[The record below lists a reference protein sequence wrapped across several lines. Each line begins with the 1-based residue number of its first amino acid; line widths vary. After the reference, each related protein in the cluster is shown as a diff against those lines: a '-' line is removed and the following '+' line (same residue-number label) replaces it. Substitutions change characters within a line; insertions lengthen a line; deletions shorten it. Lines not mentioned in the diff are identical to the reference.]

1 MNIPGK
7 GMAESENTME
17 SKKLEA
23 LMMAVDLGSFTRAA
37 EVLGYT
43 QSGLTH
49 MMNSLEKEIGFP
61 LLQRGRGGVRLTA
74 EGERVAPAVRDFL
87 DSASRLAGAFTQAG
101 DVRRE
106 VIRVGSSASMG
117 VHWLP
122 GIIRSF
128 REECPGTSVDMRP
141 TNHVAEAYAALLQ
154 GKLDLIFAS
163 RQEPG
168 DCQWIPLW
176 QAPMYAVLPPEDPH
190 RGRECFP
197 LRDFDGLDFIMPY
210 QGFDLDI
217 MRIFR
222 TAGVQPSVQ
231 PSVVD
236 DPTVIS
242 MVRHGLGVS
251 MMTELT
257 LRGYTQQVLTL
268 PVAPAAARE
277 LGIALRPRSM
287 GVPLRR
293 FIDCARRVVREIT
306 GGKDANAT
314 DIQTTDGIK

>member
-1 MNIPGK
+1 
-7 GMAESENTME
+7 MAEREFGME

-49 MMNSLEKEIGFP
+49 MMNSLEKEIGYP
-61 LLQRGRGGVRLTA
+61 LLERGRGGVRLTA
-74 EGERVAPAVRDFL
+74 EGERVAPEIREYLDAASRL
-87 DSASRLAGAFTQAG
+87 DSALTQAG

-106 VIRVGSSASMG
+106 VIRVGTYASMG

-122 GIIRSF
+122 GIIRRF
-128 REECPGTSVDMRP
+128 REECPGASVEMRV
-141 TNHVAEAYAALLQ
+141 TNHIAEAYAALLQ

-168 DCQWIPLW
+168 DYQWIPLW
-176 QAPMYAVLPPEDPH
+176 QDPMFAVLPPEDPH
-190 RGRECFP
+190 RGRFP
-197 LRDFDGLDFIMPY
+197 LRDFQGQDFIMPY
-210 QGFDLDI
+210 QGFDRDI
-217 MRIFR
+217 LRIFR
-222 TAGVQPSVQ
+222 AMGVQPNVQ
-231 PSVVD
+231 PSEMD

-257 LRGYTQQVLTL
+257 LRGYTQQILAL
-268 PVAPAAARE
+268 PVEPAAARE
-277 LGIALRPRSM
+277 LGIALRGRS
-287 GVPLRR
+287 GDTAVRRR
-293 FIDCARRVVREIT
+293 FIACARRVVREMT
-306 GGKDANAT
+306 GENDANAT
-314 DIQTTDGIK
+314 DISAPAAL

>member
-1 MNIPGK
+1 
-7 GMAESENTME
+7 ME

-61 LLQRGRGGVRLTA
+61 LLERGRSGVRLTA
-74 EGERVAPAVRDFL
+74 EGERVAPEIREYLDAASRL
-87 DSASRLAGAFTQAG
+87 DSALTQAG

-106 VIRVGSSASMG
+106 VIRVGTYASMG
-117 VHWLP
+117 AHWLP
-122 GIIRSF
+122 GIIRRF
-128 REECPGTSVDMRP
+128 REEYPAASVEMRV
-141 TNHVAEAYAALLQ
+141 TNHIAEAYAALLQ

-168 DCQWIPLW
+168 DYQWIPLW
-176 QAPMYAVLPPEDPH
+176 QDPMYAVLPPEDPH
-190 RGRECFP
+190 RGRFP
-197 LRDFDGLDFIMPY
+197 LRDFQGLDFIMPY
-210 QGFDLDI
+210 QGFDRDI
-217 MRIFR
+217 LRIFR
-222 TAGVQPSVQ
+222 AMGVQPNVQ
-231 PSVVD
+231 SSEMD

-257 LRGYTQQVLTL
+257 LRGYTQQILAL
-268 PVAPAAARE
+268 PVEPAASRE
-277 LGIALRPRSM
+277 LGIALRSRS
-287 GVPLRR
+287 GDTADRRR
-293 FIDCARRVVREIT
+293 FIACARRVVREMT
-306 GGKDANAT
+306 DEKDANAT
-314 DIQTTDGIK
+314 DESAPKGV

>member
-1 MNIPGK
+1 
-7 GMAESENTME
+7 ME

-61 LLQRGRGGVRLTA
+61 LLERGRSGVRLTA
-74 EGERVAPAVRDFL
+74 EGERVAPEIREYLDAASRL
-87 DSASRLAGAFTQAG
+87 DSALTQAG

-106 VIRVGSSASMG
+106 VIRVGTYASMG
-117 VHWLP
+117 AHWLP
-122 GIIRSF
+122 GIIRRF
-128 REECPGTSVDMRP
+128 REEYPAASVEMRV
-141 TNHVAEAYAALLQ
+141 TNHIAEAYAALLQ

-168 DCQWIPLW
+168 DYQWIPLW
-176 QAPMYAVLPPEDPH
+176 QDPMYAVLPPEDPH
-190 RGRECFP
+190 RGRFP
-197 LRDFDGLDFIMPY
+197 LRDFQGLDFIMPY
-210 QGFDLDI
+210 QGFDRDI
-217 MRIFR
+217 LRIFR
-222 TAGVQPSVQ
+222 AMGVQPNVQ
-231 PSVVD
+231 SSEMD

-257 LRGYTQQVLTL
+257 LRGYTQQILAL
-268 PVAPAAARE
+268 PVEPAASRE
-277 LGIALRPRSM
+277 LGIALRSRS
-287 GVPLRR
+287 GDTAVRRR
-293 FIDCARRVVREIT
+293 FIACARRVVREMT
-306 GGKDANAT
+306 DEKDANAT
-314 DIQTTDGIK
+314 DESAPKGV